1 MSALAPNVI
10 LEKQATLRALLDRTL
25 QQVEIM
31 EQQASLGSRINSRVF
46 QIARAEFNKLI
57 PSARSLFGCS
67 NSCPLFCK
75 CSYHL
80 FEPELAERHQLYM
93 RYFDAKEAGAALTSE
108 LEQTSFVLPG
118 VKRRTEV
125 IQKRKTNKHQRLAS
139 EEEQLEIKLEEAS

>member
-1 MSALAPNVI
+1 
-10 LEKQATLRALLDRTL
+10 
-25 QQVEIM
+25 
-31 EQQASLGSRINSRVF
+31 
-46 QIARAEFNKLI
+46 
-57 PSARSLFGCS
+57 
-67 NSCPLFCK
+67 
-75 CSYHL
+75 
-80 FEPELAERHQLYM
+80 M